1 MKFGSNTL
9 VWGAFTV
16 ASLLTAIVY
25 ATLWSEKWY
34 WVILSILGISSVVL
48 AVMVLKRSGFIYWA
62 VAGVALGL
70 LIGQWWFVE
79 FMAAQILW
87 SVRGFAP

>member
-9 VWGAFTV
+9 VWVAFMV

-48 AVMVLKRSGFIYWA
+48 AVMMLQRSGFMYWA
-62 VAGVALGL
+62 VASVALGL
-70 LIGQWWFVE
+70 LIGQWWFLE